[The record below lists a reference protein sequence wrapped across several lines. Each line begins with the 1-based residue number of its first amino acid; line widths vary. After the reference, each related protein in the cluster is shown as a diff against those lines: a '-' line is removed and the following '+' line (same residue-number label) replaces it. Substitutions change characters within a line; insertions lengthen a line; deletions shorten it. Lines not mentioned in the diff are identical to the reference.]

1 MLVWIG
7 ACAVRAPDSRWLFF
21 IVLPPSLVHSAGIGA
36 GVLKWASPVRL
47 RNAVCCRFF
56 ADDASLWLGLA
67 WIGMACGFVYGKT
80 RLTNNV
86 NFGTIDFW
94 KHALALIEDF
104 HHFIT
109 VEFHVRALNVRIP
122 SIARMVYMVGA
133 PNRPYWREKR
143 RHVTHFWLVDRDRV
157 WLIKK
162 YTAHCW
168 RNVKECQASQEDQ
181 PLKGILK
188 GFLKSFLKGFFKGF
202 EILLPSN
209 NFLSNVKRVC
219 IESSSCPYSVA
230 DTTKNKQQQKV

>member
-1 MLVWIG
+1 MLRINADMQCVKPTFLLRTPGKWGNRG
-7 ACAVRAPDSRWLFF
+7 ATYWSAKMLRIEHFMFGFF
-21 IVLPPSLVHSAGIGA
+21 T
-36 GVLKWASPVRL
+36 
-47 RNAVCCRFF
+47 RNATTNSICKHIYLNLCRCP
-56 ADDASLWLGLA
+56 AQ
-67 WIGMACGFVYGKT
+67 YGKT

-86 NFGTIDFW
+86 NFGKIDFW
-94 KHALALIEDF
+94 KHALALMEDF

-168 RNVKECQASQEDQ
+168 RNVKECQVSQEDQ